1 MNDANISRLA
11 LSLWTSQKWVERL
24 PRLMEF
30 SPRMEVNL
38 VYTSNA
44 YRAGDYL

>member
-1 MNDANISRLA
+1 MTDANISRIA
-11 LSLWTSQKWVERL
+11 LSLWTSKKWVERL

-30 SPRMEVNL
+30 TPRQEVNL

-44 YRAGDYL
+44 FRAGDYL